1 MRTLH
6 NDCLFFTIGCFA
18 IFNYPMISVFR
29 RMASVGQNQLP
40 KLPYAY
46 DALEPVISKEIME
59 IHHTKHHQAYVTNLN
74 NAEKSFEAAQAKGD
88 ITAQIA
94 LQSALKFNGGGH
106 LNHSIFWTNLT
117 PVASSKKPSSGKFVE
132 SINESFGSIDEMI
145 KEFNKKAVAVQGSGW
160 GWLGYNKQLKKLEI
174 ATTINQ
180 DPLEATTGLVPIFGV
195 DVWEHAYYLQYKN
208 ARAKYLEEVWK
219 VANWKDAESRF
230 NNAQ

>member
-1 MRTLH
+1 MLA
-6 NDCLFFTIGCFA
+6 LFK
-18 IFNYPMISVFR
+18 
-29 RMASVGQNQLP
+29 RMSTAGQHQLP

-59 IHHTKHHQAYVTNLN
+59 IHHTKHHQGYVTNLN
-74 NAEKSFEAAQAKGD
+74 NAEKSLEAAQAKGD

-117 PVASSKKPSSGKFVE
+117 PVSSSNKPSSGPLADAIK
-132 SINESFGSIDEMI
+132 ESFGSIENLI
-145 KEFNKKAVAVQGSGW
+145 AEFNKKAVAVQGSGW

-174 ATTINQ
+174 ATTTNQ
-180 DPLEATTGLVPIFGV
+180 DPLEATTGLVPVFGV

-219 VANWKDAESRF
+219 VANWDDISTRF
-230 NNAQ
+230 NNAK